1 MHASIR
7 HFPWAG
13 PALLCTLLVSGGL
26 AWALPGSGPA
36 NGQSAGASAAAAA
49 PGAAAAPAATAAPAA
64 PAAPSS
70 ADAPLVVRIAHAGP
84 VSGPIAS
91 LGKDEENGV
100 RMALDDLNAK
110 GLEIGGR
117 KLRWKL
123 EAGDDGGDPGQAV
136 ALARRLCDKKVAAV
150 VGHLQSGTTLPATS
164 IYHDCGIVMVTP
176 AASNPA
182 ITQAGY
188 DTTYRVIADD
198 RAMVDALVAHAVG
211 KLGVKR
217 AAIIDDRSA
226 YGQGIVA
233 LFEAEAR
240 EQGIEIVDK
249 QFTGDKATDFVPIL
263 TAIKGKKPDAIFFGG
278 LDAQAGPMLRQ
289 MAQLAMDK
297 VRLLGGDGLC
307 TLRLPELA
315 GNTSP
320 LRNVICAVGGSPL
333 ERMPGG
339 AAWKQRYDQR
349 FPDQYQVFSPYAY
362 DATMVLAQAMLR
374 ADSIR
379 PDAYI
384 PYLRQ
389 TRHDGVTAPIAFTP
403 QGELQAPVVTLYHY
417 AQGVR
422 KPLP

>member
-320 LRNVICAVGGSPL
+320 LRNVTCAVGGSPL

>member
-7 HFPWAG
+7 HFPGAG
-13 PALLCTLLVSGGL
+13 PALLCTLLGSGGL

-49 PGAAAAPAATAAPAA
+49 PGAAAAPAAPAA
-64 PAAPSS
+64 PGT

-226 YGQGIVA
+226 YGHGIVA

-320 LRNVICAVGGSPL
+320 LRNVTCAVGGSPL

-403 QGELQAPVVTLYHY
+403 QGELQAPVVTLYQY

>member
-13 PALLCTLLVSGGL
+13 PALLCTMLGSGGL

-49 PGAAAAPAATAAPAA
+49 PGAAAAPAATAA

-320 LRNVICAVGGSPL
+320 LRNVTCAVGGSPL

-362 DATMVLAQAMLR
+362 DATMVLAQAMVR

>member
-1 MHASIR
+1 MDGVTVINH
-7 HFPWAG
+7 
-13 PALLCTLLVSGGL
+13 
-26 AWALPGSGPA
+26 
-36 NGQSAGASAAAAA
+36 
-49 PGAAAAPAATAAPAA
+49 
-64 PAAPSS
+64 
-70 ADAPLVVRIAHAGP
+70 PLVQHKLTIMRRKETSTSSFRRLLREIAHLMCYE
-84 VSGPIAS
+84 VTRDLELEMIPI
-91 LGKDEENGV
+91 E
-100 RMALDDLNAK
+100 
-110 GLEIGGR
+110 
-117 KLRWKL
+117 
-123 EAGDDGGDPGQAV
+123 
-136 ALARRLCDKKVAAV
+136 
-150 VGHLQSGTTLPATS
+150 
-164 IYHDCGIVMVTP
+164 TP
-176 AASNPA
+176 MSQMDSP
-182 ITQAGY
+182 
-188 DTTYRVIADD
+188 
-198 RAMVDALVAHAVG
+198 
-211 KLGVKR
+211 
-217 AAIIDDRSA
+217 
-226 YGQGIVA
+226 
-233 LFEAEAR
+233 
-240 EQGIEIVDK
+240 
-249 QFTGDKATDFVPIL
+249 
-263 TAIKGKKPDAIFFGG
+263 AIKGKKPDAIFFGG

-320 LRNVICAVGGSPL
+320 LRNVTCAVGGSPL

-362 DATMVLAQAMLR
+362 DATMVLAQAMVR

-422 KPLP
+422 KALP

>member
-13 PALLCTLLVSGGL
+13 PALLCTMLGSGGL

-49 PGAAAAPAATAAPAA
+49 PGAAAAPAAPGT
-64 PAAPSS
+64 

-100 RMALDDLNAK
+100 RMALDELNAK

-320 LRNVICAVGGSPL
+320 LRNVTCAVGGSPL

-362 DATMVLAQAMLR
+362 DATMVLAQAMVR

>member
-1 MHASIR
+1 
-7 HFPWAG
+7 
-13 PALLCTLLVSGGL
+13 
-26 AWALPGSGPA
+26 
-36 NGQSAGASAAAAA
+36 
-49 PGAAAAPAATAAPAA
+49 
-64 PAAPSS
+64 
-70 ADAPLVVRIAHAGP
+70 VVRIAHAGP

-320 LRNVICAVGGSPL
+320 LRNVTCAVGGSPL

-362 DATMVLAQAMLR
+362 DATMVLAQAMVR

>member
-13 PALLCTLLVSGGL
+13 PALLCTMLGSGGL

-36 NGQSAGASAAAAA
+36 NGQSAGASAAAAV
-49 PGAAAAPAATAAPAA
+49 
-64 PAAPSS
+64 PSS

-100 RMALDDLNAK
+100 RMALDELNAK

-320 LRNVICAVGGSPL
+320 LRNVTCAVGGSPL

-362 DATMVLAQAMLR
+362 DATMVLAQAMVR

>member
-13 PALLCTLLVSGGL
+13 PALLCTMLGSGGL

-49 PGAAAAPAATAAPAA
+49 PGAAAAPAAPGT
-64 PAAPSS
+64 

-100 RMALDDLNAK
+100 RMALDELNAK

-249 QFTGDKATDFVPIL
+249 QFTGDKVTDFVPIL

-320 LRNVICAVGGSPL
+320 LRNVTCAVGGSPL

-362 DATMVLAQAMLR
+362 DATMVLAQAMVR

>member
-13 PALLCTLLVSGGL
+13 PALLCTLLGSGGL

-49 PGAAAAPAATAAPAA
+49 AGTAAAPAV
-64 PAAPSS
+64 PSS

-320 LRNVICAVGGSPL
+320 LRNVTCAVGGSPL

-362 DATMVLAQAMLR
+362 DATMVLAQAMVR

-403 QGELQAPVVTLYHY
+403 QGELQAPVVTLYQY

>member
-13 PALLCTLLVSGGL
+13 PALLCTLLGSGGL

-36 NGQSAGASAAAAA
+36 NGQSAGASAA
-49 PGAAAAPAATAAPAA
+49 PAA
-64 PAAPSS
+64 PAAPGT

-320 LRNVICAVGGSPL
+320 LRNVTCAVGGSPL

-362 DATMVLAQAMLR
+362 DATMVLAQAMVR

-403 QGELQAPVVTLYHY
+403 QGELQAPVVTLYQY

>member
-13 PALLCTLLVSGGL
+13 PALLCTMLGSGGL

-36 NGQSAGASAAAAA
+36 NGQSAGASAAA
-49 PGAAAAPAATAAPAA
+49 AA

-320 LRNVICAVGGSPL
+320 LRNVTCAVGGSPL

-339 AAWKQRYDQR
+339 TAWKQRYDQR

-362 DATMVLAQAMLR
+362 DATMVLAQAMVR

>member
-1 MHASIR
+1 MHALIR
-7 HFPWAG
+7 HFPWAR
-13 PALLCTLLVSGGL
+13 PALLCALLGSGGL
-26 AWALPGSGPA
+26 AWAQPGSGPA
-36 NGQSAGASAAAAA
+36 NGHPANPSANQPASLPAGPASAAS
-49 PGAAAAPAATAAPAA
+49 TA
-64 PAAPSS
+64 ST

-233 LFEAEAR
+233 LFEAAAR

-297 VRLLGGDGLC
+297 VRLLGGDGQC

-315 GNTSP
+315 GNAAP
-320 LRNVICAVGGSPL
+320 LRNVTCAVGGSPL

-339 AAWKQRYDQR
+339 TAWKQRYDQR

-379 PDAYI
+379 PNAYI

-389 TRHDGVTAPIAFTP
+389 TQHDGVTAPISFTP

>member
-13 PALLCTLLVSGGL
+13 PALLCTLLGSGGL

-49 PGAAAAPAATAAPAA
+49 PGTAAAPGAA
-64 PAAPSS
+64 AAPSS

-249 QFTGDKATDFVPIL
+249 QFTGDKATDFVSIL

-320 LRNVICAVGGSPL
+320 LRNVTCAVGGSPL

>member
-13 PALLCTLLVSGGL
+13 PALLCTLLGSGGL

-49 PGAAAAPAATAAPAA
+49 PGTAAAPAAPGT
-64 PAAPSS
+64 

-320 LRNVICAVGGSPL
+320 LRNVTCAVGGSPL

-362 DATMVLAQAMLR
+362 DATMVLAQAMVR

-403 QGELQAPVVTLYHY
+403 QGELQAPVVTLYQY